1 MLEHIK
7 VSILEDRIIEVDI
20 EGTIEVIIMKE
31 VGVGLEEGHIQVISE
46 EMTGVVVIVG
56 HGQDQKQVLI
66 ETELGV
72 ISVENMIILQK
83 IVQQQLKKKGRQN
96 KYSRCLI

>member
-1 MLEHIK
+1 M
-7 VSILEDRIIEVDI
+7 
-20 EGTIEVIIMKE
+20 IIMKE
-31 VGVGLEEGHIQVISE
+31 VGVDLEKGHIQVISK

-56 HGQDQKQVLI
+56 QGQDQEWVLI

-72 ISVENMIILQK
+72 INVENIIILQK
-83 IVQQQLKKKGRQN
+83 IVQQQLEMKERHN